1 MLRVL
6 GKREQLLLYL
16 IFGLILVSLVFNFI
30 AYPLWQ
36 NNQSLN
42 REITMTR
49 FKLVKYQEALNR
61 KAELENIYPES
72 SPALKAL
79 EQKQDTVVA
88 VLTELEHLSQKVNL
102 KILDI
107 RPQSIARA
115 SGVKEASFD
124 LRLEGDIEAYLKF
137 IYEIENSVFLLR
149 IKKILLHAKADSTSI
164 EGAFTI
170 TQTFHN

>member
-6 GKREQLLLYL
+6 KKREQFFLYVIFAL
-16 IFGLILVSLVFNFI
+16 ICSSLVFNFI

-36 NNQSLN
+36 KNQSLN
-42 REITMTR
+42 SEITRTR
-49 FKLVKYQEALNR
+49 LKLIKYQEVLNR
-61 KAELENIYPES
+61 KDRLENNYSES
-72 SPALKAL
+72 SPALRVL

-88 VLTELEHLSQKVNL
+88 VLAELELLSQQANV

-107 RPQSIARA
+107 RPQSITRA
-115 SGVKEASFD
+115 SGAREASFD
-124 LRLEGDIEAYLKF
+124 LRLEGDIEGYLKF

-149 IKKILLHAKADSTSI
+149 IKKILLHAKVDSESI

-170 TQTFHN
+170 LQTSRN